1 MTGKSDI
8 AVRIASQR
16 DLDAIAAIYAQTF
29 DGMAQTFGGMRPRLA
44 VEQYLRPEGAW
55 ALIATLDRGG
65 AARPAGFVLARTV
78 LEESEIFSIGVAPAD
93 RRRGV
98 GEALVATARQ
108 IAERGGAAAIYLE
121 VGVDNPGAR
130 ALYEKCGFDV
140 VGRRPDYYRK
150 SGGDR
155 VAALILRLSLGTRD
169 ENKLDLL

>member
-16 DLDAIAAIYAQTF
+16 DLDAIAAIYAQIF
-29 DGMAQTFGGMRPRLA
+29 DDMQPRLA

-55 ALIATLDRGG
+55 ALIAMLDSAG
-65 AARPAGFVLARTV
+65 AVRPVGFVLARTV
-78 LEESEIFSIGVAPAD
+78 LDETEIFNIGVTLVD

-98 GEALVATARQ
+98 GESLIAAARQ
-108 IAERGGAAAIYLE
+108 IAEMGGAAAIFLE

-130 ALYEKCGFDV
+130 ALYGKCGFDV

-150 SGGDR
+150 SGGNR
-155 VAALILRLSLGTRD
+155 VDALILRLTLGTRD
-169 ENKLDLL
+169 ENNQD

>member
-29 DGMAQTFGGMRPRLA
+29 DDMQPRLA

-55 ALIATLDRGG
+55 ALIAMLDSAG
-65 AARPAGFVLARTV
+65 AVRPAGFVLARTV
-78 LEESEIFSIGVAPAD
+78 LDETEIFSIGVTLAD
-93 RRRGV
+93 RQRGV
-98 GEALVATARQ
+98 GESLIAAARQ
-108 IAERGGAAAIYLE
+108 IAEMGGAAAIFLE

-130 ALYEKCGFDV
+130 ALYGKCGFDV

-150 SGGDR
+150 SGGNR
-155 VAALILRLSLGTRD
+155 VDALILRLTLGTRD
-169 ENKLDLL
+169 ENNQD